1 MNVWIMIA
9 GGLGV
14 LLVVVWVCIWY
25 LRRPAQD
32 EWSKYTVQFRDYVER
47 RKRLLRL
54 AGASDDVD
62 IDQFLREFT
71 IQNPG
76 SSPFA
81 GDVARKLLRE
91 FRLRHRLT
99 DYS

>member
-1 MNVWIMIA
+1 MWIMVV
-9 GGLGV
+9 GGVGA

-32 EWSKYTVQFRDYVER
+32 EWSEYTIQFRDYVER

-76 SSPFA
+76 GSPFV
-81 GDVARKLLRE
+81 D
-91 FRLRHRLT
+91 
-99 DYS
+99 DYSRKKLRAFQREHMLPH